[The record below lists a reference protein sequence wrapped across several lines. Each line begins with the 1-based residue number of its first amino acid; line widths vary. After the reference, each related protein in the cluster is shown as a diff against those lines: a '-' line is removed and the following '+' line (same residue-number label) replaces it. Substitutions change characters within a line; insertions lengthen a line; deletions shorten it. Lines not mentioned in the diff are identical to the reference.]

1 MDIYL
6 QLKQYHRADL
16 GWINS
21 PLQLR
26 RMWIHSKHESHIRL
40 SGSPSSPK
48 LPLHLEH
55 VYLLSFLVTDTNLL
69 ALLLTPSV
77 KCFVTSLISN
87 PSFKT
92 EFVTSPISTKSSASN
107 FLFFPRISL
116 FTSFC
121 SMTSSFFLSVFFGEW

>member
-16 GWINS
+16 GWFNS

-26 RMWIHSKHESHIRL
+26 LMWIHSKHESHIRL

-55 VYLLSFLVTDTNLL
+55 VYFLSFLVTDTNLL
-69 ALLLTPSV
+69 ALLLAPSV
-77 KCFVTSLISN
+77 KYFPTSLISN
-87 PSFKT
+87 SSFMT
-92 EFVTSPISTKSSASN
+92 EFVTSAISTKSSASN
-107 FLFFPRISL
+107 FLFVPLTSL
-116 FTSFC
+116 FISFC
-121 SMTSSFFLSVFFGEW
+121 RMTSSFFFSFFREW